1 MQLIYSF
8 FYDLPQIGEFAIRVW
23 IRFSQ
28 NLYDVN
34 MFVCK
39 KVSYNIEIG
48 QRQIFPLIF
57 MFFCFMFL
65 IMLNLKALQILFN
78 GIDITPL
85 NLKFAV
91 STMCK

>member
-1 MQLIYSF
+1 MQLIYPSF
-8 FYDLPQIGEFAIRVW
+8 SDLPQIGEFAIRVW
-23 IRFSQ
+23 IRCSQ

-34 MFVCK
+34 MIVCK

-57 MFFCFMFL
+57 MFL
-65 IMLNLKALQILFN
+65 IMLNLRALQILFN

-91 STMCK
+91 STVCK